1 MATKNMIH
9 LQREHLLNWKLDDSI
24 SKSKVQKLQQ
34 AIDSEKYG
42 AKEYRLTRKKYSVED
57 FIDYWANPPFIP
69 HKAIGVYLYL
79 GHNFIFEL
87 AGKTEKE
94 KSYHWTNADGE
105 VKTYKSLSS
114 AETKMCSFLF
124 DKSN

>member
-69 HKAIGVYLYL
+69 RKAIGVYLYL

-87 AGKTEKE
+87 SGKTEKE
-94 KSYHWTNADGE
+94 KLYQWTNADGE
-105 VKTYKSLSS
+105 SKNYKSLAS

-124 DKSN
+124 DKTK

>member
-1 MATKNMIH
+1 MSTKNMIH
-9 LQREHLLNWKLDDSI
+9 LQREHLLNWKLDNNV

-34 AIDSEKYG
+34 AIDSDSYG
-42 AKEYRLTRKKYSVED
+42 AKEYRLTRKKYSVEE
-57 FIDYWANPPFIP
+57 FIDHWANPPFIP
-69 HKAIGVYLYL
+69 LKAIGVYLYL

-87 AGKTEKE
+87 SGKTEKE
-94 KSYHWTNADGE
+94 KSYHWTSIDGE

-124 DKSN
+124 DKTK

>member
-1 MATKNMIH
+1 MLKTFLCLH
-9 LQREHLLNWKLDDSI
+9 L
-24 SKSKVQKLQQ
+24 
-34 AIDSEKYG
+34 IDALVDTVCINSC
-42 AKEYRLTRKKYSVED
+42 RLTRKKYSVED